1 MYFLEIL
8 KEVGNKHQDE
18 IKILYVEANELLSIV
33 VASIKTIKNRK
44 DQR

>member
-8 KEVGNKHQDE
+8 KEMDNRHQDE
-18 IKILYVEANELLSIV
+18 IEILYAEANELLSIV
-33 VASIKTIKNRK
+33 VASIKTLRNRE